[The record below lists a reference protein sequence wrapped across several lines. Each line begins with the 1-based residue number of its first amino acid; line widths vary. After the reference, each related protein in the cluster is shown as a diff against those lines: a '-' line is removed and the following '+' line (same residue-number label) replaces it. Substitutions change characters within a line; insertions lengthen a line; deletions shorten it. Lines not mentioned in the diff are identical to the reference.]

1 MSNPA
6 RQALRAYES
15 EAWRRWE
22 MDSVEPAK
30 SVGQGE
36 EGLDRQAI
44 PLPTHVLE
52 EIAQLKKQAKEAG
65 RAEGHAAGY
74 KEGHQQGLAEGRA
87 QGVEEGRAEG
97 REAGL
102 KQTLDEGRVQ
112 NETEAQ
118 RLAALLQN
126 CAQALHEV
134 EEETGQAL
142 IRLAISISQQVIRS
156 TLTLEPERILETI
169 HDILHL
175 DGGQEGLL
183 RLRLNPEDLAL
194 VQDHISDDPLARQWR
209 LQADPAMERG
219 GCVAE
224 TTLGS
229 IDATL
234 QTRWQRVVG
243 ALGHNIPW
251 TSSS

>member
-6 RQALRAYES
+6 RQALRAYET

-22 MDSVEPAK
+22 MDSVEPIT
-30 SVGQGE
+30 STGQSE
-36 EGLDRQAI
+36 EAAEQPIL
-44 PLPTHVLE
+44 LPQHVLE
-52 EIAQLKKQAKEAG
+52 EIAKLKAEAKESG

-74 KEGHQQGLAEGRA
+74 KEGYQKGLAEGRA
-87 QGVEEGRAEG
+87 QGLEEGHAEG

-102 KQTLDEGRVQ
+102 KQALDEGHVQ
-112 NETEAQ
+112 NDTEAQ

-126 CAQALHEV
+126 CADALHEV

-183 RLRLNPEDLAL
+183 RLRLNPDDLAL
-194 VQDHISDDPLARQWR
+194 VQAHICDDPLARQWR
-209 LQADPAMERG
+209 LQADPSLERG

-243 ALGHNIPW
+243 ALGHHMPW
-251 TSSS
+251 TTSP

>member
-30 SVGQGE
+30 HAGQAGE
-36 EGLDRQAI
+36 SPAQQPIA
-44 PLPTHVLE
+44 LPADVLE
-52 EIAQLKKQAKEAG
+52 EIARLKRQAKEEG
-65 RAEGHAAGY
+65 HAEGHAAGY
-74 KEGHQQGLAEGRA
+74 KEGYQRGLTEGRA
-87 QGVEEGRAEG
+87 QGVEEGHAEG
-97 REAGL
+97 HETGL
-102 KQTLDEGRVQ
+102 KQAIEDGHART
-112 NETEAQ
+112 ETEVQ
-118 RLAALLQN
+118 RLTNLLQN
-126 CAQALHEV
+126 CALALHEV

-183 RLRLNPEDLAL
+183 RLRLHPEDLAL
-194 VQDHISDDPLARQWR
+194 VQVHIADDPLARQWR
-209 LQADPAMERG
+209 LQADPTIERG
-219 GCVAE
+219 GCIAE

-243 ALGHNIPW
+243 ALGQNMPW
-251 TSSS
+251 ISP